1 MQVKSNDGMTSDWG
15 GMLNSIAA
23 RDRITQAEL
32 ALALHTSQSTISK
45 IVHGISNP
53 RPNLRYRIEA
63 LAASQEVSSQWL
75 EKVSEAARSSP
86 KFFKIVDTALSLM
99 NDNE

>member
-1 MQVKSNDGMTSDWG
+1 MQVKLNDGMTADWG
-15 GMLNSIAA
+15 GMLKGIAA

-45 IVHGISNP
+45 ITHGISKP

-75 EKVSEAARSSP
+75 EKVGEAARSSP
-86 KFFKIVDTALSLM
+86 NFFKIVDAALSLV